1 MNSILSILKALGE
14 KNRLR
19 AFLKLTNTKELCV
32 CEVGEFLGLSAAT
45 VSRHMSILC
54 QANLVESQKRG
65 KWVYYSINSMVAPEL
80 LQWIRNSVFAPS
92 SIVEDGKESRASSGN
107 IRTKTVEK
115 HVYPKKRGEIT

>member
-19 AFLKLTNTKELCV
+19 AFLKLINTKELCV

-65 KWVYYSINSMVAPEL
+65 KWVYYSINSTVAPEL
-80 LQWIRNSVFAPS
+80 LQWIRNSVFDSS
-92 SIVEDGKESRASSGN
+92 SIVEDGKRIESIVREHQNKDWRKACVSEE
-107 IRTKTVEK
+107 EK
-115 HVYPKKRGEIT
+115 